1 MIRTS
6 LARQA
11 AGRKLFMHTKTYAP
25 IALLAAVG
33 VGLSGV
39 AAPLDAQERP
49 PRDPATETCESY
61 DQDVHADIALLQQEC
76 RQLMSAS
83 DGDAE
88 PPVVEVVRHYSVTL
102 HPQGEVKFTVEPSR
116 VMLADGSFAGH
127 MGFSVPVTG
136 RYRIGLTSESW
147 VDVLI
152 DSDYLDAA
160 AFAGRVGCKPLR
172 KLVDYQL
179 EAGKSYVLMLSGG
192 SQEVMGV
199 AIRPVHEG

>member
-1 MIRTS
+1 MRNQTYCGIS
-6 LARQA
+6 LA
-11 AGRKLFMHTKTYAP
+11 
-25 IALLAAVG
+25 AAVG
-33 VGLSGV
+33 AGLLGI
-39 AAPLDAQERP
+39 ALPLDAQERP

-61 DQDVHADIALLQQEC
+61 DQDVRGDIALLQQDA
-76 RQLMSAS
+76 RALTAAA
-83 DGDAE
+83 DGGAAL
-88 PPVVEVVRHYSVTL
+88 PAVEVVQHYAATL
-102 HPQGEVKFTVEPSR
+102 YPQGEVKFTVEPSR

-127 MGFSVPVTG
+127 VGFSVPVTG

-152 DSDYLDAA
+152 DGDYLDAA